1 MTVTTGIEL
10 ELWVV
15 DQDGRLRDGRTVAD
29 AHRRIEPEFVTSMLE
44 VKTAPQDSLPALRRD
59 FREILQTA
67 IRAAHADE
75 KRLVPLGT
83 PLTASDGETYTERGE
98 LFEVIYGDGVEC
110 AKNCA
115 GAHLHFE
122 RDETVRQLQTLTA
135 LDPALA
141 LVSSAPYYCGTGVQS
156 SARAHAYRLECGRQ
170 FQQFCDLW
178 PYADSVADWRS
189 RVDGRFASFKSLAVD
204 RGVASSVVADHFTPE
219 NTVLNPVR
227 LRECQPTVEWRA
239 PDSTLPSQLL
249 QLTADVETVVAQTAS
264 KPVVVGSP
272 GLHDDHVGIP
282 KFETVHGLS
291 KAAIN
296 FGLEPRPVRTYLE
309 SFGFD
314 CSAYQP
320 LSPHIADGETV
331 TEADARRLRLAQ
343 ADRLEADV
351 DNRLAPPSTGDGLFE
366 NA

>member
-15 DQDGRLRDGRTVAD
+15 DQNGRLTDGRAVAD
-29 AHRRIEPEFVTSMLE
+29 AHCRIEPEFVTSMLE
-44 VKTAPQDSLPALRRD
+44 VKTAPRDSLPALRRD
-59 FREILQTA
+59 FHEILQTA
-67 IRAAHADE
+67 IRAAHAGE

-83 PLTASDGETYTERGE
+83 PLTASDGETHTERGE
-98 LFEVIYGDGVEC
+98 LFEAIYGDGVEC

-115 GAHLHFE
+115 GAHVHFE
-122 RDETVRQLQTLTA
+122 RDETVRQLRTLTA

-156 SARAHAYRLECGRQ
+156 SARAHAYRLKCGEE

-178 PYADSVADWRS
+178 PYADCVADWRD
-189 RVDGRFASFKSLAVD
+189 RVDERFAAFTSLATD
-204 RGVASSVVADHFTPE
+204 RGVSSAVVADHFTPE

-239 PDSTLPSQLL
+239 PDSALPSQLL
-249 QLTADVETVVAQTAS
+249 QLTADVEAVVAQTAS

-272 GLHDDHVGIP
+272 GLHDNRVGIP
-282 KFETVHGLS
+282 EFETLRGLS

-296 FGLEPRPVRTYLE
+296 FGLQPRPVRSYLE
-309 SFGFD
+309 AFGFD

-320 LSPHIADGETV
+320 LSPRIADGDSV
-331 TEADARRLRLAQ
+331 TEADARSLCLAQ

-351 DNRLAPPSTGDGLFE
+351 DDGLAPPSTRDGLFE
-366 NA
+366 GA